1 MRSVSPLHWG
11 PVLLLTGLLLLGG
24 CDTTVDPFAEETGVA
39 SVYGVLTLSE
49 GPSFVRVK
57 DLNAPLIGDSTRV
70 LDATVTLTN
79 RETGAT
85 ETLSDSVVA
94 FDGVYTH
101 NVRADLDL
109 QEETT
114 YRITVEQ
121 SRGRARATATM
132 PASTRVDVRPE
143 GPVACTGQVR
153 IRFQNVPGPRF
164 VRAEVGLPWRNE
176 IHWIDLET
184 SQSGSAPVGRVTPS
198 AALREVVPES
208 VLLSVGRPEEYCSLL
223 FGPLRIAYTHLGP
236 DWPAD
241 SVVADPF
248 ASRVE
253 NGLGVFGGIHRDT
266 VVKPTTLSEQDGRP

>member
-57 DLNAPLIGDSTRV
+57 NLNAPLIGDSTRP

-101 NVRADLDL
+101 NFRVDRPL
-109 QEETT
+109 QEATP
-114 YRITVEQ
+114 YRISVEHAD
-121 SRGRARATATM
+121 GRVQATATM

-153 IRFQNVPGPRF
+153 IAFENVPDPRL
-164 VRAEVGLPWRNE
+164 VRAEVGVPWRNDV
-176 IHWIDLET
+176 HWVALET
-184 SQSGSAPVGRVTPS
+184 TQTGRVPLGRVTPS
-198 AALREVVPES
+198 AALRRVVPES

-223 FGPLRIAYTHLGP
+223 FGPLRIAYTHFGP

-248 ASRVE
+248 ASPVE

-266 VVKPTTLSEQDGRP
+266 IRKATTLPSPDGRP